1 MRPGSWTV
9 VSCPEC
15 GDLHPVYAG
24 IDGDDVCNCPVGG
37 RIELEGLPR
46 TSFRELVVWNRISIN
61 VGDSMNPK
69 PARPRAVY
77 QVTFTLEV
85 ALSSEDMERYKND
98 DDDVLVEEAVTA
110 LIDEELYGHNDGQ
123 TRCGLNFKDA
133 HSFEAKFLEVKS

>member
-1 MRPGSWTV
+1 
-9 VSCPEC
+9 
-15 GDLHPVYAG
+15 
-24 IDGDDVCNCPVGG
+24 
-37 RIELEGLPR
+37 
-46 TSFRELVVWNRISIN
+46 
-61 VGDSMNPK
+61 MNTPK

-77 QVTFTLEV
+77 RVTFTLEV

>member
-1 MRPGSWTV
+1 
-9 VSCPEC
+9 
-15 GDLHPVYAG
+15 
-24 IDGDDVCNCPVGG
+24 
-37 RIELEGLPR
+37 
-46 TSFRELVVWNRISIN
+46 
-61 VGDSMNPK
+61 MNTPK

-77 QVTFTLEV
+77 QVTFTLEI
-85 ALSSEDMERYKND
+85 ADSPETGRRSD